1 MQIEKVNTRRQLNEF
16 ILFPY
21 QLYRTDPLWIPPLR
35 TEQKKLFD
43 PKKNSLLGHCDYAL
57 FLAREGNRILGRVAV
72 FIDHLS
78 NDYWQENIGCFGSY
92 ECIADGETAH
102 ALLHQCEDWLRDHG
116 VEAMRGPISFETQNW
131 GAVLDDFD
139 TPPRLMSPYN
149 PKYYLEQFEA
159 FGLAKIKDLEIYASR
174 LSSYQLPERFLR
186 YRQRLMEKY
195 HLTIRSI
202 DMKRLVEDA
211 RLIVELSNQ
220 SLAHNWGYAPVGIEE
235 AEALAKDLK
244 MVVWPELIKI
254 LESQGRPIGFC
265 ITLPDIYQLL
275 QGLDGRLSPIA
286 LYRLLFQ
293 LRKIRIFRIWALG
306 IIPEFHRR
314 GLDTLLYLSIH
325 DELAKYDALVEANYI
340 LEDNYAMKDAV
351 IKLGMQK
358 VRTVRIF
365 QKSRKTGSC
374 CKEPAVY

>member
-1 MQIEKVNTRRQLNEF
+1 VQIEQVTTGRGMSDFVKL
-16 ILFPY
+16 PY
-21 QLYRTDPLWIPPLR
+21 TLYRQDPLWIPPLR
-35 TEQKKLFD
+35 SEQNKLYD
-43 PKKNSLLGHCDYAL
+43 PKKNSLLQHCDYAL
-57 FLAREGNRILGRVAV
+57 FLARAGKRIVGRAAV
-72 FIDHLS
+72 FIDRLS
-78 NDYWQENIGCFGSY
+78 NDYWHENIGCFGSY
-92 ECIADGETAH
+92 ECIPDGESAS
-102 ALLHQCEDWLRDHG
+102 ALLRTCEDWLRDHG

-131 GAVLDDFD
+131 GAVLDDFT

-149 PKYYLEQFEA
+149 PKYYLDHFTE

-174 LSSYQLPERFLR
+174 LSTYEMPERFLK
-186 YRQRLMEKY
+186 YRQRLMQKY
-195 HLTIRSI
+195 QLTIRSI
-202 DMKRLVEDA
+202 NMKRLVEDA

-235 AEALAKDLK
+235 AENMARDLK
-244 MVVWPELIKI
+244 MIVWPELIKI
-254 LESQGRPIGFC
+254 LESQGKPVGFC

-351 IKLGMQK
+351 IKLGMAK

-365 QKSRKTGSC
+365 EKPLSNST
-374 CKEPAVY
+374 